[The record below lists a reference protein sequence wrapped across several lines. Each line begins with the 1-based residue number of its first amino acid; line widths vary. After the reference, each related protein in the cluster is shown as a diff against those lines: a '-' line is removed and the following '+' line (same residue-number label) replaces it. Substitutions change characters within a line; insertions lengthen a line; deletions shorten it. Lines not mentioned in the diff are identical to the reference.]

1 MVNGDVALLTIHNLA
16 YQGDFPMAVEPLF
29 NLDGKA
35 LSPQCLEQQGH
46 VNFLKGG
53 ILSADALTT
62 VSKRYAEEIR
72 TSEFGCGLERIL
84 QSRKNDLYG
93 VINGADYGEWN
104 PENDPHI
111 NESYGRGASRGESA
125 RGICRKHSVYPLGP
139 PPLS

>member
-1 MVNGDVALLTIHNLA
+1 MTIHNLA
-16 YQGDFPMAVEPLF
+16 YQGDFPMAVDSLL

-62 VSKRYAEEIR
+62 VSKRYAEEIM
-72 TSEFGCGLERIL
+72 TAEFGCGLEGIL
-84 QSRKNDLYG
+84 QSRKKDLYG

-111 NESYGRGASRGESA
+111 KENYGRGGTP
-125 RGICRKHSVYPLGP
+125 G
-139 PPLS
+139 